1 MTASAAVR
9 NVTDVAAAPGPATRR
24 CHRRPRPIGHTGAM
38 SVAPARRSSCA
49 VVVLVA
55 LLVLAASAT
64 TGCSFFDKKI
74 DVLYIGDS
82 IMNQTGPFAE
92 AYLVD
97 QPGVGSA
104 KTRVEGINGTGLL
117 TPKLVDWQAKAKQ
130 LVDTYQ
136 PKVVVILFIGNYTDT
151 DLWTGAD
158 GQPVPND
165 YGDRFFQ
172 EWGAQAEKLT
182 ATLSAKG
189 AKVDW
194 VLPPPLAGDE
204 GGRREAGMRKTYED
218 LKGRVPAV
226 ELVDARLALGG
237 PNGEWVWRRPG
248 VDGGEVT
255 VRQGDSVHLTEDGG
269 RLMARQIAQQAG
281 PQLQAIRAAQT

>member
-1 MTASAAVR
+1 MLPPPRPNRTA
-9 NVTDVAAAPGPATRR
+9 ATRR
-24 CHRRPRPIGHTGAM
+24 AGRAT
-38 SVAPARRSSCA
+38 
-49 VVVLVA
+49 VLVA
-55 LLVLAASAT
+55 ILVLVASVAT
-64 TGCSFFDKKI
+64 SGCSFFDKKV

-97 QPGVGSA
+97 QPGVAST
-104 KTRVEGINGTGLL
+104 KTKVEGINGTGLL

-130 LVDTYQ
+130 LIDTYQ
-136 PKVVVILFIGNYTDT
+136 PKVVVVLFIGNYTDT
-151 DLWTGAD
+151 DLWVGAD

-165 YGDRFFQ
+165 YGERFFA

-182 ATLSAKG
+182 TVLSARG

-204 GGRREAGMRKTYED
+204 GKRREAGMRKTYED
-218 LKGRVPAV
+218 LKGRVPAI

-237 PNGEWVWRRPG
+237 GAGEWVWRRPG

-269 RLMARQIAQQAG
+269 RLMARQIALLAG
-281 PQLQAIRAAQT
+281 PQLVAVRARQA

>member
-1 MTASAAVR
+1 MSL
-9 NVTDVAAAPGPATRR
+9 PPTRR
-24 CHRRPRPIGHTGAM
+24 HLRRTPR
-38 SVAPARRSSCA
+38 RRRRA
-49 VVVLVA
+49 GVLLALVVLVA
-55 LLVLAASAT
+55 ALAS
-64 TGCSFFDKKI
+64 TGCSFFDKKV

-97 QPGVGSA
+97 QPGVSSA
-104 KTRVEGINGTGLL
+104 KTKVEGLNGTGLM
-117 TPKLVDWQAKAKQ
+117 TPRLVDWQAKAKQ

-136 PKVVVILFIGNYTDT
+136 PKVVVVLFIGNYTNT

-158 GQPVPND
+158 GQPVPNE
-165 YGDRFFQ
+165 YGERFFA
-172 EWGAQAEKLT
+172 EWGVQAEKLT
-182 ATLSAKG
+182 GVLSARG

-204 GGRREAGMRKTYED
+204 GRRREDGMRKTYED
-218 LKGRVPAV
+218 LKVRVPTI
-226 ELVDARLALGG
+226 ELIDARLALGG
-237 PNGEWVWRRPG
+237 PSGEWVWRRPG

-269 RLMARQIAQQAG
+269 RLMARQIALVAG
-281 PQLQAIRAAQT
+281 PQLVAARAAQA